1 MKVFTILKNIINR
14 AKTYTDD
21 AFGQMG
27 DYVVEQG
34 TSGNWKYRKWNSGIS
49 EAWYGASVTLSLTT
63 AWGSLYFSGSN
74 TNFSIPS
81 GVFNSTPTVQTTVG
95 NNSHM
100 MGMSLTTGTSASNVH
115 GYIWASRSEA
125 NLSIMVRLYCFGTW
139 K

>member
-1 MKVFTILKNIINR
+1 MKLFTILRNMITK
-14 AKTYTDD
+14 AKAYTDTK
-21 AFGQMG
+21 FGLMA
-27 DYVVEQG
+27 DYIVEQN
-34 TSGNWKYRKWNSGIS
+34 TSGDWTYRKWNSGKS
-49 EAWYGASVTLSLTT
+49 EAWYFNSVTLSLQT

-74 TNFSIPS
+74 SNFSIPNS
-81 GVFNSTPTVQTTVG
+81 VFNSTPTVVATVG

-100 MGMSLTTGTSASNVH
+100 MGMSLTTNTNASNVN